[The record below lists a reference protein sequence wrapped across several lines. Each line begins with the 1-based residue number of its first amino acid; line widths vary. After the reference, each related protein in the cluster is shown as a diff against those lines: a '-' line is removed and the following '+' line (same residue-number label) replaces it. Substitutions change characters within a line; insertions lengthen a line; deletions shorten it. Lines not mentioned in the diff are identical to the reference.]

1 MRIDQLTPI
10 SDTSATEQVSG
21 TAGQANS
28 TSKTSSVPSE
38 DSGVSLSSQQLRA
51 KLEETPDIRQD
62 RVAALRKAMQD
73 GTYHVSNEDLANSM
87 LNSAFQTKAS

>member
-10 SDTSATEQVSG
+10 AETSTTERVSG

-28 TSKTSSVPSE
+28 TSKTSSSQST

-51 KLEETPDIRQD
+51 KLDETPDIRQD
-62 RVAALRKAMQD
+62 RVDALRKAMQD
-73 GTYHVSNEDLANSM
+73 GTYHVSNEDLANAM
-87 LNSAFQTKAS
+87 MNTAFQKTS